1 MRSTARAFATIDSME
16 YRLCRWINRAGR
28 YPWIRQLF
36 ALVSR
41 LGNGMIWYAMLLS
54 LPIFAGSAGLTAS
67 LSMTFGALIG
77 LLVYKLLKAVLVRER
92 PFISH
97 SDIDCLTAPLDRYS
111 FPSGH
116 TLHAVF
122 FAVVASA
129 WFPALAPALFCFAA
143 LTALSRPILGLHYPT
158 DVLVGGLIGWSLAQ
172 LILNLVP
179 PTAALV

>member
-1 MRSTARAFATIDSME
+1 MRTTARAFATIDSLE

-28 YPWIRQLF
+28 YPRIRQLF
-36 ALVSR
+36 ALISR
-41 LGNGMIWYAMLLS
+41 LGNGAVWYAMLLI
-54 LPIFAGSAGLTAS
+54 LPLLAGNAGLTAS
-67 LSMTFGALIG
+67 LSMAFGALIG
-77 LLVYKLLKAVLVRER
+77 LLTYKALKVGLVRER

-97 SDIDCLTAPLDRYS
+97 PDIDCLTAPLDRYS

-122 FAVVASA
+122 FAVVAST
-129 WFPALAPALFCFAA
+129 WFPVLGPALFCFAA

-172 LILNLVP
+172 LILHIIP
-179 PTAALV
+179 PASTMV